1 MLTPAAPLDSDQK
14 RHSRGVARR
23 VVSAATALI
32 LGVGTALAGASA
44 AHAVASTTV
53 SIQASNATTQPS
65 GATFTYQINMA
76 CAGANDPSCNDT
88 SIVIPLD
95 ATSNGDPW
103 DMTAWGFTVS
113 GGPAGFVQS
122 WSVVGDELVIV
133 LADTIATGTSQ
144 SIVLTVTPPNLV
156 TPDGTMWSLQPTI
169 VTDDPDTSGSIAP
182 AAAVGTATATVPLS
196 VAKTSDR
203 TFYAEGE
210 TITYTITA
218 SCPTSKPHGSLYA
231 SSMTIVDTL
240 PEGLEFDA
248 ASGDGVWNPI
258 DRTITWTYVTP
269 ESVPTACGGEAPDA
283 ASSTQTVT
291 ATMGVVDGDPISP
304 YDQVVNTVSVVAVP
318 LGGGEESTRDA
329 SRTII
334 ALGDGN
340 DPITGT
346 TSLGKTSSSP
356 LNRSAD
362 DSPDFRATY
371 PGRWLPNG
379 DNSARPASMSDSN
392 PASYRLTPRIQYEE
406 HRYEITDPVPCLS
419 NKTGV
424 VYRAVDTGICT
435 EPAFHVLGVRIDFSG
450 TAPDAAYAPRFI
462 DTSGDE
468 HAMVLETAAAQWSTW
483 TIPTSSL
490 GQVAVVIIPSDAS
503 QEWRR
508 ADNIRIDGF
517 ADDTVTDGDVLQNQ
531 ASIEWFLRDGDTAVR
546 TQTSPNADIFILD
559 TPQIGIAKSMS
570 NVGGATGTQA
580 RVDLTATLLTPGVP
594 SADVIITDL
603 LPPGSMLVD
612 DPESIGI
619 EIRPAGSPAIQI
631 PADELGVEV
640 IDDAVDGQQL
650 VRFTVRVDQ
659 LPPQAGR
666 FDFVLDSFVVSK
678 PSEPGIYLNRAQSF
692 YDSATLA
699 GQCFAGDYQSD
710 DPDLLRGDESTVSQ
724 HCEAHAEMRTV
735 TSTSGQFLLTK
746 TVQGDRDDSPQG
758 FPHLGHVALDDGEAV
773 FTITWTNTGAPTL
786 NGVVAYDVLPHIG
799 DTGVSGDQAG
809 EARGSEFRPLLTAVA
824 VAPDGVTVS
833 YSASQNPC
841 RAEVYPA
848 QGACDD
854 DWSTDPDEV
863 GGLENVHA
871 LKYVSTE
878 SYQTGEG
885 FSVSFFTAI
894 PSIDKDM
901 VAWNTVAAFAQTTGG
916 LALLPTESPR
926 VGITG
931 SDERFSLNK
940 TVDHD
945 EAQPGDTLTYEITVT
960 NVGTVASVATTVE
973 DQLPSGLTFVST
985 DGGGSYDPTTR
996 VISWQVPALDRDDSI
1011 VFTVVATVNVIQA
1024 SDELVN
1030 QATLVNPAG
1039 YSPPIVESACT
1050 DDPLVACA
1058 PTEVP
1063 YNPGELGSTGP
1074 AEWVPWAA
1082 IAATLLALGSALL
1095 LMRRLASRP

>member
-1 MLTPAAPLDSDQK
+1 MPNPVAPLDSAQK
-14 RHSRGVARR
+14 RHPRGTLHR
-23 VVSAATALI
+23 VVSAAVALL
-32 LGVGTALAGASA
+32 LGVATALAGVSA

-65 GATFTYQINMA
+65 GADFTYQINMA
-76 CAGANDPSCNDT
+76 CAGANDPSCNGT
-88 SIVIPLD
+88 SIVIPLE
-95 ATSNGDPW
+95 ATANGDPW
-103 DMTAWGFTVS
+103 DMTAWGFAVT
-113 GGPAGFVQS
+113 GGPEGFVQS

-156 TPDGTMWSLQPTI
+156 TPDGTSWSLLPTI
-169 VTDDPDTSGSIAP
+169 ITDDPDTDGSIAP
-182 AAAVGTATATVPLS
+182 VAAVGTATASVPLT

-210 TITYTITA
+210 TVTYTITA
-218 SCPTSKPHGSLYA
+218 SCPTTKPHGSLYA

-240 PEGLEFDA
+240 PEGLDFTT
-248 ASGDGVWNPI
+248 ASGDGVWDPAE
-258 DRTITWTYVTP
+258 RTITWTYPTP
-269 ESVPTACGGEAPDA
+269 ESVPTACGGTAPDA
-283 ASSTQTVT
+283 ASATQTVT
-291 ATMGVVDGDPISP
+291 ATMGAVDGEPVNP
-304 YDQVVNTVSVVAVP
+304 YDQVVNTVAVTAVP
-318 LGGGEESTRDA
+318 LGGGDESTRDA

-334 ALGDGN
+334 ALGEND

-346 TSLGKTSSSP
+346 TSLGKTSSAP
-356 LNRSAD
+356 LNRSEDA
-362 DSPDFRATY
+362 SPDFRATY

-379 DNSARPASMSDSN
+379 DNSARPASMSEGN

-419 NKTGV
+419 NNLGV
-424 VYRAVDTGICT
+424 VYRPVDAGVCA
-435 EPAFHVLGVRIDFSG
+435 EPAFHVLGVRIDWSG
-450 TAPDAAYAPRFI
+450 AAPDAAYAPRFV

-468 HAMVLETAAAQWSTW
+468 HDMVIETAAAQWSTW

-508 ADNIRIDGF
+508 ADNIRIDGY
-517 ADDTVTDGDVLQNQ
+517 ADDSLTDGHVLQNQ
-531 ASIEWFLRDGDTAVR
+531 ASIDWFLRDGDTAVR
-546 TQTSPNADIFILD
+546 TQNSPNADIFILD

-594 SADVIITDL
+594 SAEFIITDL
-603 LPPGSMLVD
+603 LPVGSLLVD
-612 DPESIGI
+612 DPETIGL
-619 EIRPAGSPAIQI
+619 EVRPAGSPAIQI
-631 PADELGVEV
+631 PADELEVEV

-650 VRFTVRVDQ
+650 VRFTVRADQ
-659 LPPQAGR
+659 LPAQAGR
-666 FDFVLDSFVVSK
+666 FDFVVDSFVVSK
-678 PSEPGIYLNRAQSF
+678 PTEPGIYLNRAQSF

-710 DPDLLRGDESTVSQ
+710 DPDLLRGDESTTPR

-735 TSTSGQFLLTK
+735 TSTSGQFALSK
-746 TVQGDRDDSPQG
+746 NVQGDRDDAPQE

-773 FTITWTNTGAPTL
+773 FGITWTNTGAPTL
-786 NGVVAYDVLPHIG
+786 NGVVVYDVLPHIG

-809 EARGSEFRPLLTAVA
+809 EARGSEFRPIVSAPVE
-824 VAPDGVTVS
+824 APDGVTVS

-841 RAEVYPA
+841 RGEVYPA

-854 DWSTDPDEV
+854 DWSTDPDAV

-871 LKYVSTE
+871 LKYVSSE

-931 SDERFSLNK
+931 SDERFGLSK
-940 TVDHD
+940 TVDL
-945 EAQPGDTLTYEITVT
+945 EQAVPGDTLTYEITVT
-960 NVGTVASVATTVE
+960 NVGTVTSVATTVE
-973 DQLPSGLTFVST
+973 DQLPTGLTFVSA
-985 DGGGSYDPTTR
+985 DGDGVYDPTTR
-996 VISWQVPALDRDDSI
+996 VITWQVPALDRDDSV
-1011 VFTVVATVNVIQA
+1011 VFTVVATVNVIQS

-1030 QATLVNPAG
+1030 RATLVNPQG
-1039 YSPPIVESACT
+1039 YSPPVVESSCA
-1050 DDPLVACA
+1050 DDEFAACA

-1074 AEWVPWAA
+1074 AEWLPWAA